1 MKNIIK
7 IVSSALVATLALT
20 TVAFAAPSSQSNPD
34 SAGTRGNAPTGQSNQ
49 DSAGTR
55 GNAPSSQSNPDSAG
69 TVSSENGGG
78 SDNGSSN
85 GGSSRRRSSG
95 GTRVNASLTN
105 VKVSVV
111 GNKATVTWD
120 TNPNAQ
126 GMLVYGPVSLT
137 VPTNATQFYGYAAGT
152 AVSGATTKHSHTFT
166 MAPGVTYFVRPIAI
180 VGARVIYG
188 SETKVNPIAKST
200 QVAAAGT
207 IFDKPVITTPVVGGV
222 KATTTATTSENT
234 ANVSGG
240 FGSKIG
246 SFFKWIWNA
255 ITAPFCR

>member
-7 IVSSALVATLALT
+7 IVSSALVATIALS
-20 TVAFAAPSSQSNPD
+20 TVAFAAPSTGLGGSTGGDSTPSTTNGGSTAGHSVPSTGNGGSTAGNP
-34 SAGTRGNAPTGQSNQ
+34 STNN
-49 DSAGTR
+49 
-55 GNAPSSQSNPDSAG
+55 
-69 TVSSENGGG
+69 EGG

-85 GGSSRRRSSG
+85 GGSSKRRSSG
-95 GTRVNASLTN
+95 SYRVTATLTN
-105 VKVSVV
+105 VKVNVT
-111 GNKATVTWD
+111 GNVATVTWD
-120 TNPNAQ
+120 TNPSAQ

-166 MAPGVTYFVRPIAI
+166 MAPGVTYFVRPVAI
-180 VGARVIYG
+180 VGSRVIYG
-188 SETKVNPIAKST
+188 SETKITSNAKPT

-207 IFDKPVITTPVVGGV
+207 IFDKPVITTPVEIV

-234 ANVSGG
+234 ANVSG

-246 SFFKWIWNA
+246 SFFKKIWNA